1 MKINFIIIVVCAI
14 LLTACSVKDSEMIS
28 LMENKNVEISNYEET
43 KSVKNEIVIDFFEI
57 DLPENSSVSTFCV
70 YKDTLYYSV
79 HYIDFFEDPIG
90 NRSEIKFENQYNTQI
105 RAYSLKH
112 KKDELLFQYEEDRCI
127 QVTDLQCN
135 GKELVWEDYTG
146 NNQWNIKKLSLRNKA
161 QPENIYSYVSK
172 SGEMW
177 TVALTITENNL
188 YWYFTMKNN
197 DSAFILYSYDL
208 DTKEV
213 RIEQADLSLA
223 SIYEHVNIVHDVGV
237 TFKALDD
244 GKTMIHLMNLRNKKS
259 EAFQVN
265 CPVSN
270 PVSNGEICVWSK
282 GYEDRSVLFVYNIKD
297 RSIEKIAASEIF
309 SYGLIDD
316 ILLINQKDGIFCY
329 DIKSKEY
336 SILIDKEEGAYG
348 FTFQGFKGNVYAEMF
363 QDNHKLRVVN
373 FRKQ

>member
-1 MKINFIIIVVCAI
+1 MFYRSIKSMTILIYVL
-14 LLTACSVKDSEMIS
+14 LLTACAVKDTETIRFID
-28 LMENKNVEISNYEET
+28 NKNVEISDYEET
-43 KSVKNEIVIDFFEI
+43 ESVKNEIVIDSFEI

-70 YKDTLYYSV
+70 YMDTLYYSV

-90 NRSEIKFENQYNTQI
+90 NRPEIKFENQYNTQI

-135 GKELVWEDYTG
+135 GKELVWEDDMD
-146 NNQWNIKKLSLRNKA
+146 NNQWNIKKLSLNNK
-161 QPENIYSYVSK
+161 
-172 SGEMW
+172 
-177 TVALTITENNL
+177 
-188 YWYFTMKNN
+188 F
-197 DSAFILYSYDL
+197 

-213 RIEQADLSLA
+213 RIGQADLSLA
-223 SIYEHVNIVHDVGV
+223 SAYEHVNIVHDVSV
-237 TFKALDD
+237 TFKALED

-259 EAFQVN
+259 ETFQVN

-297 RSIEKIAASEIF
+297 QSIEKIAASEIF
-309 SYGLIDD
+309 SYGLIDE
-316 ILLINQKDGIFCY
+316 ILIINQKEGIFGY

-336 SILIDKEEGAYG
+336 SVLIDKEEGTYG

-363 QDNHKLRVVN
+363 QDQHKLRVVN